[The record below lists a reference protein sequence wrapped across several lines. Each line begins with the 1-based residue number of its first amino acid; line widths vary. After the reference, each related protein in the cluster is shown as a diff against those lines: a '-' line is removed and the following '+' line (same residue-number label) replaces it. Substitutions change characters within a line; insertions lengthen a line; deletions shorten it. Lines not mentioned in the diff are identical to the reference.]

1 MWDSENGLHKL
12 APELIGG
19 AIHKGFLRKQGANW
33 KTWRNRYFVLTDNVL
48 YYFTSEKAEIP
59 LGAVLLSRAVIEGA
73 DETIDKPWCFLVKP
87 KKSYTGTTEWSNR
100 TYYLHAA
107 DYVDM
112 NKWIEALLSYP
123 IRVTQQVSYRPSMAV
138 RPERRS
144 TFTAKP
150 TYSPPVIM
158 RPLSVSEDTPRS
170 PLSMLAR
177 RITCGSSRRPSKG
190 VATEFYT
197 DTASFLYSSSESEE
211 DEQTDDGSFA
221 VLEISSSI

>member
-12 APELIGG
+12 APEVLDG

-48 YYFTSEKAEIP
+48 YYFTSERAEIP

-87 KKSYTGTTEWSNR
+87 KKSYTGTHEWSNR
-100 TYYLHAA
+100 TYYLQAA

-123 IRVTQQVSYRPSMAV
+123 IRVAQQVSYRPSMAV
-138 RPERRS
+138 KPERRF
-144 TFTAKP
+144 TFTAKA
-150 TYSPPVIM
+150 TTSPPVVT
-158 RPLSVSEDTPRS
+158 RPLSVSEDTPRG
-170 PLSMLAR
+170 PLGALAR
-177 RITCGSSRRPSKG
+177 RITGSSRRPSKG

-197 DTASFLYSSSESEE
+197 DTASFLYSTSSDSE
-211 DEQTDDGSFA
+211 DEQTDEGSFA
-221 VLEISSSI
+221 VQEVSMSI